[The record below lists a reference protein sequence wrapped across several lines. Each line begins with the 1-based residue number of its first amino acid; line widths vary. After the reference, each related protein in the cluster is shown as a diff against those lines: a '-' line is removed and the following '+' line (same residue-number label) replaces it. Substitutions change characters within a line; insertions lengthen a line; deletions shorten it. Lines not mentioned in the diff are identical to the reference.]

1 MFRDECRKRGWLC
14 ASPSERPS
22 HYMLDGGKLAVPDG
36 DLEAFTNVYFR
47 FVALKKERLCA
58 VELKSPV
65 FRLFFDLDV
74 RFPSSPDASPA
85 RISSALD
92 LLEVSVHRFVVDG
105 FFELSPASKT
115 SWSCRAP
122 PKTEG
127 DAIKHGCHLVFE
139 NVFVNSPIALSLR
152 SHLLACIDDAFGAD
166 DLRPCNEWA
175 DVIDDSVYKANG
187 LRMLFSGKGRNENRA
202 YVPRAKLS
210 SSGSRDGPDGSDGSR
225 DGVHVRPLVLSP
237 ETVQT
242 ALRACAIRT
251 PNAVLTPCVGGEHLV
266 ADDPN
271 GHGPRGAVVG
281 QSKDLALYADAL
293 ESLRQHLLPEHRKA
307 SFTGVFVTDHA
318 AYVKVNSR
326 YCANVAR
333 EHRTSTI
340 FYEITSKGVCQRC
353 YSRKDTHGCS
363 SYRADTV
370 PLSSRIVKQFLP
382 SKVKFLDEIE
392 LQSRTPAS
400 KRKDK
405 SVSAIM
411 KRSRFMR

>member
-14 ASPSERPS
+14 VSPSERPS

-36 DLEAFTNVYFR
+36 DLDAFTNVYFR

-74 RFPSSPDASPA
+74 RFPLSASQA
-85 RISSALD
+85 RVSAALD

-127 DAIKHGCHLVFE
+127 DAIKHGCHLMFE

-166 DLRPCNEWA
+166 DLRPYNEWA

-187 LRMLFSGKGRNENRA
+187 LRMLLSGKGRDENRA

-210 SSGSRDGPDGSDGSR
+210 SGSQDESNGSRDESSGSRDG
-225 DGVHVRPLVLSP
+225 VQVRPLELSP
-237 ETVQT
+237 ETLQT

-251 PNAVLTPCVGGEHLV
+251 PHAVLTPCVGGEHLV

-293 ESLRQHLLPEHRKA
+293 ESLRQYLLPEHRKA
-307 SFTGVFVTDHA
+307 TFTGIFTTDHA
-318 AYVKVNSR
+318 VYVKVNSR

-340 FYEITSKGVCQRC
+340 FYEITTNGVCQRC

-363 SYRADTV
+363 SYRADTT
-370 PLSSRIVKQFLP
+370 PLPARLSKQFLP
-382 SKVKFLDEIE
+382 NKIKFLDEIE

-405 SVSAIM
+405 SIASIL
-411 KRSRFMR
+411 KRSRFM